1 MALARYSVHDA
12 AVLLDDMPSAAP
24 ITPKR
29 TQVAVTRRALAMLAG
44 SPDGCTPASLLA
56 HGFPRELITKL
67 VEAGLATTR
76 GSTRLRITEAGR
88 RALR

>member
-1 MALARYSVHDA
+1 
-12 AVLLDDMPSAAP
+12 
-24 ITPKR
+24 
-29 TQVAVTRRALAMLAG
+29 MLAG